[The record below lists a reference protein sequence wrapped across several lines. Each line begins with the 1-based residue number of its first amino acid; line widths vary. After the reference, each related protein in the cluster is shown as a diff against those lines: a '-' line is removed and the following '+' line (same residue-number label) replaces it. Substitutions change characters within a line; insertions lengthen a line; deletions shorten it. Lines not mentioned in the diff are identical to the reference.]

1 MRGPAARARGNKV
14 RTRGCHTPGSRDG
27 SRDGRARKGTGGHG
41 TESRD
46 LQRRAGSG
54 VGEGSL
60 WDGLR
65 ALGGQKFFR
74 PILDANFIS

>member
-1 MRGPAARARGNKV
+1 MG
-14 RTRGCHTPGSRDG
+14 TRGCHTPGSRDG
-27 SRDGRARKGTGGHG
+27 IRDGSRGENRDGSRNGRARKGTGGA
-41 TESRD
+41 RD

>member
-1 MRGPAARARGNKV
+1 MGSALRAEVDAPARARE
-14 RTRGCHTPGSRDG
+14 
-27 SRDGRARKGTGGHG
+27 GHG

>member
-1 MRGPAARARGNKV
+1 MG
-14 RTRGCHTPGSRDG
+14 TRGCHTPGSRDGIRDG
-27 SRDGRARKGTGGHG
+27 SRDGRARKGTGGAREGHG
-41 TESRD
+41 TESRVP
-46 LQRRAGSG
+46 QRRAGSG